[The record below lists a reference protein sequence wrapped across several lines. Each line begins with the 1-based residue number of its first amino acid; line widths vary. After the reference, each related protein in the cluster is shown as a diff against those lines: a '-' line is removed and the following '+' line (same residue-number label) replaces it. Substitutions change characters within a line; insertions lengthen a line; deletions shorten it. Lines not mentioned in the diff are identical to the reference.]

1 MKPMLNFIWLIDSYS
16 GVQCVHRLVGRG
28 HICQSQCHQEGV
40 ACVTKRCPLL
50 VSSTTCDWL
59 KRRGPRQVDSRQL
72 LNRGPQNSC
81 KQSNTEHT
89 SLDLFSVL
97 YKYEDCP
104 TVSRNRIWFF
114 KNNKSMVKI
123 IYVMLVSFRT
133 SMCEWRWMLLWY
145 VRPSLIPQ
153 QTAISVVMTLSAR
166 SATLLKV
173 CRLSRCLNIKVLS

>member
-1 MKPMLNFIWLIDSYS
+1 MYLIIISFNIRLLSVRCIVKSYYLLLCKLSIERLWLLMKPMLNFIWLIDSYS

-50 VSSTTCDWL
+50 VSSTTCDRL

-104 TVSRNRIWFF
+104 TEAQSVETEFDF
-114 KNNKSMVKI
+114 LKI
-123 IYVMLVSFRT
+123 IKVWSKS
-133 SMCEWRWMLLWY
+133 SM
-145 VRPSLIPQ
+145 
-153 QTAISVVMTLSAR
+153 
-166 SATLLKV
+166 
-173 CRLSRCLNIKVLS
+173 

>member
-1 MKPMLNFIWLIDSYS
+1 MYLIIISFNIRLLSVRCIVKSYYLLLCKLSIERLLIVNETMLNFIWLIDSYS

-50 VSSTTCDWL
+50 VSSTTCDRL

-97 YKYEDCP
+97 YRYEDCP
-104 TVSRNRIWFF
+104 TEAQSVETEFDF
-114 KNNKSMVKI
+114 LKI
-123 IYVMLVSFRT
+123 IKVWSKS
-133 SMCEWRWMLLWY
+133 SM
-145 VRPSLIPQ
+145 
-153 QTAISVVMTLSAR
+153 
-166 SATLLKV
+166 
-173 CRLSRCLNIKVLS
+173 

>member
-1 MKPMLNFIWLIDSYS
+1 M
-16 GVQCVHRLVGRG
+16 HRLVGRG

-97 YKYEDCP
+97 YEYEDCP
-104 TVSRNRIWFF
+104 TEAQSVETEFDF
-114 KNNKSMVKI
+114 LKI
-123 IYVMLVSFRT
+123 IKVWSKS
-133 SMCEWRWMLLWY
+133 SM
-145 VRPSLIPQ
+145 
-153 QTAISVVMTLSAR
+153 
-166 SATLLKV
+166 
-173 CRLSRCLNIKVLS
+173 

>member
-1 MKPMLNFIWLIDSYS
+1 MYLIIISFNIRLLSVRCIVKSYYLLLCKLSIERLLIVNETMLNFIWLIDSYS

-50 VSSTTCDWL
+50 VSSTTCDRL

-104 TVSRNRIWFF
+104 TEAQSVETEFDF
-114 KNNKSMVKI
+114 LKI
-123 IYVMLVSFRT
+123 IKVWSKS
-133 SMCEWRWMLLWY
+133 SM
-145 VRPSLIPQ
+145 
-153 QTAISVVMTLSAR
+153 
-166 SATLLKV
+166 
-173 CRLSRCLNIKVLS
+173 

>member
-1 MKPMLNFIWLIDSYS
+1 MYLIIISFNIRLLSVRCIVKSYYLLLCKLSIERLLIVNEPMLNFIWLIDSYS

-50 VSSTTCDWL
+50 VSSTTCDRL

-104 TVSRNRIWFF
+104 TEAQSVETEFDF
-114 KNNKSMVKI
+114 LKI
-123 IYVMLVSFRT
+123 IKVWSKS
-133 SMCEWRWMLLWY
+133 SM
-145 VRPSLIPQ
+145 
-153 QTAISVVMTLSAR
+153 
-166 SATLLKV
+166 
-173 CRLSRCLNIKVLS
+173 

>member
-1 MKPMLNFIWLIDSYS
+1 MYLIIISFNIRLLSVRCIVKSYYLLLCKLSIERLWLLMKPMLNFIWLIDSYS

-50 VSSTTCDWL
+50 VSSTTCDRL

-104 TVSRNRIWFF
+104 TEAQSVETEFDFF
-114 KNNKSMVKI
+114 KI
-123 IYVMLVSFRT
+123 
-133 SMCEWRWMLLWY
+133 
-145 VRPSLIPQ
+145 
-153 QTAISVVMTLSAR
+153 
-166 SATLLKV
+166 
-173 CRLSRCLNIKVLS
+173 IKVWSKSSM

>member
-1 MKPMLNFIWLIDSYS
+1 MYLIIISFNIRLLSVRCIVKSYYLLLCKLSIERLWLLMKPMLNFIWLIDSYS

-50 VSSTTCDWL
+50 VSSTTCDRL

-81 KQSNTEHT
+81 KQSNTKHT

-104 TVSRNRIWFF
+104 TEAQSVETEFDFW
-114 KNNKSMVKI
+114 KI
-123 IYVMLVSFRT
+123 I
-133 SMCEWRWMLLWY
+133 
-145 VRPSLIPQ
+145 
-153 QTAISVVMTLSAR
+153 
-166 SATLLKV
+166 KV
-173 CRLSRCLNIKVLS
+173 WSKSSI

>member
-1 MKPMLNFIWLIDSYS
+1 MYLIIISFNIRLLSVRCIVKSYYLLLCKLSIERLWLLLKPMLNFIWLIDSYS

-50 VSSTTCDWL
+50 VSSTTCDRL
-59 KRRGPRQVDSRQL
+59 KRRRPRQVDSRQL

-81 KQSNTEHT
+81 KQSNTKHT

-104 TVSRNRIWFF
+104 TEAQSVETEFDFF
-114 KNNKSMVKI
+114 KI
-123 IYVMLVSFRT
+123 
-133 SMCEWRWMLLWY
+133 
-145 VRPSLIPQ
+145 
-153 QTAISVVMTLSAR
+153 
-166 SATLLKV
+166 
-173 CRLSRCLNIKVLS
+173 IKVWSKSSM

>member
-1 MKPMLNFIWLIDSYS
+1 MYLIIISFNIRLLSVRCIVKSYYLLLCKLSIERLWLLMKPMLNFIWLIDSYS

-50 VSSTTCDWL
+50 VSSTTCDRL

-81 KQSNTEHT
+81 KQSNTKHT

-104 TVSRNRIWFF
+104 TEAQSVETEFDFF
-114 KNNKSMVKI
+114 KI
-123 IYVMLVSFRT
+123 
-133 SMCEWRWMLLWY
+133 
-145 VRPSLIPQ
+145 
-153 QTAISVVMTLSAR
+153 
-166 SATLLKV
+166 
-173 CRLSRCLNIKVLS
+173 IKVWSKSSM

>member
-1 MKPMLNFIWLIDSYS
+1 MYLIIISFNIRLLSVRCIVNSYYLLLCKLSIERLLIVNETMLNFIWLIDSYS

-50 VSSTTCDWL
+50 VSSTTCDRL
-59 KRRGPRQVDSRQL
+59 KRWGPRQVDSRQL

-104 TVSRNRIWFF
+104 TEAQSVETEFDF
-114 KNNKSMVKI
+114 LKI
-123 IYVMLVSFRT
+123 IKVWSKS
-133 SMCEWRWMLLWY
+133 SM
-145 VRPSLIPQ
+145 
-153 QTAISVVMTLSAR
+153 
-166 SATLLKV
+166 
-173 CRLSRCLNIKVLS
+173 

>member
-50 VSSTTCDWL
+50 VSSTTCDRL

-104 TVSRNRIWFF
+104 TEAQSVETEFDFF
-114 KNNKSMVKI
+114 KI
-123 IYVMLVSFRT
+123 
-133 SMCEWRWMLLWY
+133 
-145 VRPSLIPQ
+145 
-153 QTAISVVMTLSAR
+153 
-166 SATLLKV
+166 
-173 CRLSRCLNIKVLS
+173 IKVWSKSSMWCWSLSEQVCASDDECCYDMWDHHWSPSRRQYQSWWH

>member
-1 MKPMLNFIWLIDSYS
+1 MYLIIISFNIRLLSVRCIVKSYYLLLCKLSIERLLIVNETHHMLNFIWLIDSYS

-40 ACVTKRCPLL
+40 ACVPKRCPLL
-50 VSSTTCDWL
+50 VSSTTCDRL

-81 KQSNTEHT
+81 KQSNTKHT

-104 TVSRNRIWFF
+104 TEAQSVETEFDFF
-114 KNNKSMVKI
+114 
-123 IYVMLVSFRT
+123 
-133 SMCEWRWMLLWY
+133 
-145 VRPSLIPQ
+145 
-153 QTAISVVMTLSAR
+153 
-166 SATLLKV
+166 
-173 CRLSRCLNIKVLS
+173 

>member
-1 MKPMLNFIWLIDSYS
+1 MWGVLLKVIIYCFVNFQQNDFWLLMKPMLNFIWLIDSYS

-50 VSSTTCDWL
+50 VSSTTCDRL

-81 KQSNTEHT
+81 KQSNTKHT

-104 TVSRNRIWFF
+104 TEAQSVETEFDF
-114 KNNKSMVKI
+114 LKI
-123 IYVMLVSFRT
+123 IKVWSKS
-133 SMCEWRWMLLWY
+133 SM
-145 VRPSLIPQ
+145 
-153 QTAISVVMTLSAR
+153 
-166 SATLLKV
+166 
-173 CRLSRCLNIKVLS
+173 